1 MLRHS
6 DVALPARWL
15 RLARGY
21 AAVISL
27 LSRLSVRLSVRDVT
41 VMYVFHTRCNN
52 SRPNSS
58 NYPQQRRSG
67 PTGTPPKYGGMGWGH
82 ERQKNAI
89 SLKW

>member
-21 AAVISL
+21 ATV
-27 LSRLSVRLSVRDVT
+27 SRLSVRLSVRDGHECFFFTHVAII
-41 VMYVFHTRCNN
+41 RDQIPQISPN
-52 SRPNSS
+52 SRDLDL
-58 NYPQQRRSG
+58 Y
-67 PTGTPPKYGGMGWGH
+67 TGTPQNMVEWGGVMSA
-82 ERQKNAI
+82 KKPAI